1 MVVAAEAVP
10 VSSTYYKPRHLPGLE
25 GLRAVAAFGVI
36 LTHVAF
42 QTGVDPATPV
52 GAVLARFDF
61 FVPVFF
67 ALSAFL
73 LWRGHRT
80 DRRLS
85 TITRYLLNRTGLSW
99 DHVVWDQGK
108 GRWDTGRRAWEL
120 ADPDAS
126 HHLVLQDD
134 ALPCQDLI
142 LGLEMALARIPAHRV
157 LISLF
162 FGTPH
167 AGAQGL
173 SAKERAI
180 GRAQQVG
187 ASWIILRSLNWGLGI
202 VLPTA
207 VVPNMLD
214 WCDQQTYPEYD
225 KRDHDLD
232 QSNSSF

>member
-1 MVVAAEAVP
+1 MTV
-10 VSSTYYKPRHLPGLE
+10 
-25 GLRAVAAFGVI
+25 
-36 LTHVAF
+36 
-42 QTGVDPATPV
+42 
-52 GAVLARFDF
+52 
-61 FVPVFF
+61 
-67 ALSAFL
+67 
-73 LWRGHRT
+73 
-80 DRRLS
+80 RLS
-85 TITRYLLNRTGLSW
+85 VSVMAHPVRYEWTEDLLNRTGLSW

-225 KRDHDLD
+225 KRVGLYARDVLGWKTWYTWPSLVEHRVSASLCEHECVHAYQFLGEMSALEANWDGPIVGKGA
-232 QSNSSF
+232 